1 MHRRGDAVAKQVKK
15 TNKTKKE
22 KKNEKKR
29 LGCASPLVSP
39 TYEPSN
45 SHNGPSLPRFPFFI
59 LLRRAAAVRQ
69 G

>member
-1 MHRRGDAVAKQVKK
+1 VKK

-22 KKNEKKR
+22 KKKEKKTR
-29 LGCASPLVSP
+29 LPQPVSQP
-39 TYEPSN
+39 NLWTQQQS
-45 SHNGPSLPRFPFFI
+45 NGPSLPRFPFFI